1 MKENSLKQKTKTGLY
16 WKFFEQCSTYGM
28 QFVVGIIMARLL
40 TPSDFGITAIPTIFI
55 TIAQVFIEGSFGLAL
70 IRKKEVTE
78 SDLSTAFFYSVG
90 IGILLY
96 ILIFFAAPYIA
107 GFYEIPVLTPLIR
120 VTAVIFIWNP
130 LNTPQMVLLNRKLD
144 FKTPAKISIM
154 NKLVSAILGIST
166 AYMGYGLWALVI
178 SSLSASF
185 FGVLQTWMAVRW
197 VPRKCFSI
205 ESFRYLWDFG
215 NKLMGANLLNTLY
228 ANIVP
233 IIVGKTS
240 GTYDLGNLNRARQF
254 ASLPSAN
261 FTGALNSVT
270 FPVLSKI
277 QDDDEL
283 FAKQYRRIIKVSSFI
298 VFPVMM
304 ILSALAHPLVVSL
317 LTEKWSGCIILLEIM
332 CFTYMFQPVQI
343 LNLNL
348 LEIKG
353 RTDLSLKLEIV
364 KKILFT
370 IAILLAVQY
379 GLIILCV
386 VDFFLTMIALF
397 FNTYY
402 TGKLINVGYLKQVK
416 DFLPSLILS
425 IIVMLAVRLICMLLD
440 SNVMALFWGTLIGI
454 SLYYG
459 LAWILNFEEIEDV
472 KYLIK
477 INR

>member
-1 MKENSLKQKTKTGLY
+1 M
-16 WKFFEQCSTYGM
+16 
-28 QFVVGIIMARLL
+28 
-40 TPSDFGITAIPTIFI
+40 
-55 TIAQVFIEGSFGLAL
+55 
-70 IRKKEVTE
+70 
-78 SDLSTAFFYSVG
+78 
-90 IGILLY
+90 
-96 ILIFFAAPYIA
+96 
-107 GFYEIPVLTPLIR
+107 
-120 VTAVIFIWNP
+120 
-130 LNTPQMVLLNRKLD
+130 
-144 FKTPAKISIM
+144 
-154 NKLVSAILGIST
+154 
-166 AYMGYGLWALVI
+166 
-178 SSLSASF
+178 
-185 FGVLQTWMAVRW
+185 
-197 VPRKCFSI
+197 
-205 ESFRYLWDFG
+205 
-215 NKLMGANLLNTLY
+215 
-228 ANIVP
+228 
-233 IIVGKTS
+233 
-240 GTYDLGNLNRARQF
+240 
-254 ASLPSAN
+254 
-261 FTGALNSVT
+261 
-270 FPVLSKI
+270 LSKI